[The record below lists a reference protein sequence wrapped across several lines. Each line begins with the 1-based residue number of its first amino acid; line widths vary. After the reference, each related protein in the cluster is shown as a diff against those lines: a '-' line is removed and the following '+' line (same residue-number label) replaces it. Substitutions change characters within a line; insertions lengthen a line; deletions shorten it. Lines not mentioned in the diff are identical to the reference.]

1 MAIVDEWARK
11 KISKERKKQ
20 RKELRGKV
28 STIFK
33 GWRRCVFVGI
43 GTGGWEDRF
52 SVLFL
57 LFLSFPL
64 PLALCNF
71 VFFFTLLSLH
81 EAARLRKPTPSSSLL
96 ISHSCFFFLSLA
108 STVVLIVVLASFSSP
123 TPRKHWG
130 CRERKSKTEV
140 PRRWETCLSIAC

>member
-20 RKELRGKV
+20 REELRGKV

-64 PLALCNF
+64 SLALCNF

-108 STVVLIVVLASFSSP
+108 STVVLIAHPKKALGLQR
-123 TPRKHWG
+123 TQEQDG
-130 CRERKSKTEV
+130 GSKEMRNV
-140 PRRWETCLSIAC
+140 FVNSLLMR